1 MNDIWNPW
9 HGCHK
14 YSEGCKYCYMYYLD
28 SKRDKDGSYIY
39 KVKTNFS
46 SCEFLV
52 EVGNIT
58 IIAKPICLEKEVKYE
73 FMLDTQWLSSSEV
86 TYEEIVMI
94 KNVMDI
100 LNENKKLAI
109 SRLRKWIV
117 EEYKEDKKQREIQ
130 SNQMLEMLKNAFY
143 NNGK

>member
-1 MNDIWNPW
+1 MNLRQLKEEIS
-9 HGCHK
+9 K
-14 YSEGCKYCYMYYLD
+14 KAIEG
-28 SKRDKDGSYIY
+28 Y

-58 IIAKPICLEKEVKYE
+58 IIAKTICLEKEVKYE
-73 FMLDTQWLSSSEV
+73 FMLDTQWLSSNEI

-94 KNVMDI
+94 KNVIDI
-100 LNENKKLAI
+100 LNENRKLAI
-109 SRLRKWIV
+109 SRLKKWTV
-117 EEYKEDKKQREIQ
+117 EEYKEDRRQREEQ
-130 SNQMLEMLKNAFY
+130 SEQMLEMLKNAFY

>member
-1 MNDIWNPW
+1 MNLGDLKHEIS
-9 HGCHK
+9 K
-14 YSEGCKYCYMYYLD
+14 KAIEG
-28 SKRDKDGSYIY
+28 Y

-46 SCEFLV
+46 SCEFLI

-58 IIAKPICLEKEVKYE
+58 IIAKPVCLKKEVKYE
-73 FMLDTQWLSSSEV
+73 FMLDTQWLSSNEV

-109 SRLRKWIV
+109 SRLKKWTV
-117 EEYKEDKKQREIQ
+117 EEYKQDKKQREIQ
-130 SNQMLEMLKNAFY
+130 SNQMLEMLKSAFY
-143 NNGK
+143 NNRE

>member
-1 MNDIWNPW
+1 VNLKDLKHEIS
-9 HGCHK
+9 K
-14 YSEGCKYCYMYYLD
+14 KAIEG
-28 SKRDKDGSYIY
+28 Y

-46 SCEFLV
+46 SCEFFV

-58 IIAKPICLEKEVKYE
+58 IIAKPVCLEKEVKYE
-73 FMLDTQWLSSSEV
+73 FMLDTQWLSSNEV

-109 SRLRKWIV
+109 SRLKKWTV
-117 EEYKEDKKQREIQ
+117 EEYKQDKKQREIQ
-130 SNQMLEMLKNAFY
+130 SNQMLEMLKSAFY
-143 NNGK
+143 NNRD

>member
-1 MNDIWNPW
+1 MNLRDLKLEIT
-9 HGCHK
+9 K
-14 YSEGCKYCYMYYLD
+14 KAIEG
-28 SKRDKDGSYIY
+28 Y

-58 IIAKPICLEKEVKYE
+58 IIAKPMCLEKEVKYE
-73 FMLDTQWLSSSEV
+73 FMLDTQWLSSNEV

-109 SRLRKWIV
+109 SKLKKWTV
-117 EEYKEDKKQREIQ
+117 EEYIEDKKQREIQ
-130 SNQMLEMLKNAFY
+130 SNQMLEMLKSAFY
-143 NNGK
+143 NNIE

>member
-1 MNDIWNPW
+1 MNLRDLKQEIV
-9 HGCHK
+9 K
-14 YSEGCKYCYMYYLD
+14 KAIEG
-28 SKRDKDGSYIY
+28 Y
-39 KVKTNFS
+39 KVKTNFN

-58 IIAKPICLEKEVKYE
+58 IMAKPICLEKEVRYE
-73 FMLDTQWLSSSEV
+73 FMLDTQWLSSNEV

-109 SRLRKWIV
+109 SRLKKWSV
-117 EEYKEDKKQREIQ
+117 EEYKEDRRKREEQ
-130 SNQMLEMLKNAFY
+130 SEQMLEMLQNAFY
-143 NNGK
+143 NSQNSWK

>member
-1 MNDIWNPW
+1 MNLRDLKHEIS
-9 HGCHK
+9 K
-14 YSEGCKYCYMYYLD
+14 KTIEG
-28 SKRDKDGSYIY
+28 Y

-58 IIAKPICLEKEVKYE
+58 IIAKPVCLKKEVKYE
-73 FMLDTQWLSSSEV
+73 FMLDTQWLSSNEV

-109 SRLRKWIV
+109 SRLRKWTV
-117 EEYKEDKKQREIQ
+117 EEYKQDKKQREIQ
-130 SNQMLEMLKNAFY
+130 SNQMLEMLKSAFY
-143 NNGK
+143 NNRD

>member
-1 MNDIWNPW
+1 MNLRDLKLEIT
-9 HGCHK
+9 K
-14 YSEGCKYCYMYYLD
+14 KAIEG
-28 SKRDKDGSYIY
+28 Y

-58 IIAKPICLEKEVKYE
+58 IIAKPMCLEKEVKYE
-73 FMLDTQWLSSSEV
+73 LMLDTQWLSSNEV

-109 SRLRKWIV
+109 SKLKKWTI
-117 EEYKEDKKQREIQ
+117 EEYIEDKKQREIQ
-130 SNQMLEMLKNAFY
+130 SNQMLEMLKSAFY
-143 NNGK
+143 NNIE

>member
-1 MNDIWNPW
+1 MNLRDLK
-9 HGCHK
+9 HK
-14 YSEGCKYCYMYYLD
+14 ISKKAIEG
-28 SKRDKDGSYIY
+28 Y

-58 IIAKPICLEKEVKYE
+58 IIAKPVCLKKEVKYE
-73 FMLDTQWLSSSEV
+73 FMLDTQWLSSNEV

-109 SRLRKWIV
+109 SRLKKWTV
-117 EEYKEDKKQREIQ
+117 EEYKQDKKQREIQ
-130 SNQMLEMLKNAFY
+130 SNQMLEMLKSAFY
-143 NNGK
+143 NNRD

>member
-1 MNDIWNPW
+1 MDLKQLKEEI
-9 HGCHK
+9 
-14 YSEGCKYCYMYYLD
+14 
-28 SKRDKDGSYIY
+28 SKKAIKGY

-46 SCEFLV
+46 LCEFLV

-73 FMLDTQWLSSSEV
+73 FMLDTQWLSSNEV

-109 SRLRKWIV
+109 SKLKKWTV
-117 EEYKEDKKQREIQ
+117 EEYKEDRRKREEQ
-130 SNQMLEMLKNAFY
+130 SEQMLEALKRSFT
-143 NNGK
+143 NNIKPL

>member
-1 MNDIWNPW
+1 MNLRDLKHEI
-9 HGCHK
+9 
-14 YSEGCKYCYMYYLD
+14 
-28 SKRDKDGSYIY
+28 SKKAIGGY

-58 IIAKPICLEKEVKYE
+58 IIAKPVCLEKEVKYE
-73 FMLDTQWLSSSEV
+73 FVLDTQWLSSNEV

-109 SRLRKWIV
+109 SRLTKWTV
-117 EEYKEDKKQREIQ
+117 EEYKQDKKQREIQ
-130 SNQMLEMLKNAFY
+130 SNQMLEMLKSAFY
-143 NNGK
+143 NNETNIIKGGRYE

>member
-1 MNDIWNPW
+1 MNLRDLKHEIS
-9 HGCHK
+9 K
-14 YSEGCKYCYMYYLD
+14 KVIEG
-28 SKRDKDGSYIY
+28 Y

-58 IIAKPICLEKEVKYE
+58 IIAKPVCLEKEVKYE
-73 FMLDTQWLSSSEV
+73 FMLDTQWLSSNEV

-109 SRLRKWIV
+109 SRLRKWTV
-117 EEYKEDKKQREIQ
+117 EEYKQDKKQREIQ
-130 SNQMLEMLKNAFY
+130 SNQMLEMLKSAFY
-143 NNGK
+143 NNRD